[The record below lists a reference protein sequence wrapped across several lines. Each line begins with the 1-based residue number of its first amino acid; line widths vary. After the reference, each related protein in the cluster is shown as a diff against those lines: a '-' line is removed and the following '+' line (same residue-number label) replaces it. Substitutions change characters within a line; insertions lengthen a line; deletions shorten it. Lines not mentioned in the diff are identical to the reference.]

1 MATSI
6 RLVLARWT
14 VQDHLKAIFHKT
26 GTCSRR
32 ELRTQI
38 FFEEY
43 LPAMVTR
50 APLDADGALARQGH
64 G

>member
-1 MATSI
+1 LPSGSSWPRGRSRTTS
-6 RLVLARWT
+6 
-14 VQDHLKAIFHKT
+14 KAIFHTT

-43 LPAMVTR
+43 LPAFVLR
-50 APLDADGALARQGH
+50 APLDADGALVRQGH